1 MRTIRKKAVLLL
13 LCTLMSGTAVW
24 AQTAVPT
31 NGLRFWLR
39 ASDITGVSDGQPV
52 GTWPDNSGN
61 SRSATST
68 GTFRPLFRAN
78 AINGLPAVR
87 FTGNGGLTKDQPLMV
102 VNDTTGA
109 TVTAFVVMAHQREPL
124 LASGDAVDMVMA
136 TKNDFPARG
145 FGFSSYNTFANR
157 NNREIRREGGSG
169 AGADG
174 GFVIR
179 RNGFAVTPTLNL
191 GEFTIITYEGFDI
204 QNTGGSGFPFVIGAN
219 RDSTRAG
226 RNDIAEILV
235 YNRRLSGEERAQ
247 VENYLST
254 RYNIPL
260 IPLFNAGP
268 ITQIPAAGVQLWL
281 RADELS
287 TSGFNRGD
295 AVSFWLDASGNRR
308 NAISSGGARPT
319 LVPGAINNFAALRF
333 DGTDDTMGV
342 ALPTSGA
349 ITAFAVFANQRATI
363 AAASREAVVAATA
376 DTAASTTGFAL
387 LAASGGNRTLAA
399 APTGAAPATL
409 RRNGG
414 TTLALTQGQFA
425 IATYSGTVTN
435 AGGSGTRLRLG
446 ALLNG
451 TGAGQNDIAEI
462 ILYNRTLS
470 GAEIEQVERYL
481 SLKFGIAVPS
491 NVARANLVIDDFTV
505 TDTARNG
512 WAVGLPFGGVTT
524 RDRYTLSW
532 VTDQGQ
538 PALRVGVSGNIGVNG
553 LPQGLRPL
561 PGGARDTLGGGDDVF
576 WKTFKSSATDTTP
589 INLSRAKVLHVFAR
603 TTTENLNAF
612 NRDIAPT
619 LQIQLRD
626 ASLPPYIIGTDTL
639 RQRRVTNGGRRFS
652 NEIMR
657 QATLIADGKYH
668 EYIFD
673 FTNEFRG
680 LDYGSVFGFGAN
692 AAYTVDSTRI
702 DQMIITVNPG
712 LIYGMTFRH
721 ALDDPDRVVRV
732 VGNRGPDSQGGD
744 YVPVYTTS
752 APRFRGEIFIRRIVA
767 DESPF
772 PLIAKAFS
780 ANPTVAAR
788 EAGEGYY
795 VLGNTGAFVEVVRND
810 TTAGSLTASR
820 GTIATVDT
828 IQLGTGVID
837 TVGYNNAYRIN
848 DGDPAPHVVIP
859 GRIWTI
865 TQTGLGPRA
874 RFDISLDVAG
884 LTNILRPQNL
894 YIARRANATSPW
906 IALSTYRSGNFLKA
920 FNLSR
925 DELGQFG
932 IGTKLDRN
940 PVAGLLNTP
949 VNLGGRPTEFKLAQN
964 YPNPFN
970 PTTNISY
977 TLPSA
982 QMVTLKV
989 YDLLGREVATL
1000 VNERQNAGNY
1010 IVQFNATNL
1019 ASGVYFYRLQAGT
1032 FVETRKMMLLK

>member
-1 MRTIRKKAVLLL
+1 MRSAILLL
-13 LCTLMSGTAVW
+13 LCLLLLSVSAS
-24 AQTAVPT
+24 AQVPT
-31 NGLRFWLR
+31 SGLRFWLR
-39 ASDITGVSDGQPV
+39 ASDITGVADGQPV
-52 GTWPDNSGN
+52 STWPDNSGN
-61 SRSATST
+61 NRPATAT
-68 GTFRPLFRAN
+68 GNFRPIFRAN

-102 VNDTTGA
+102 VNDSTGA
-109 TVTAFVVMAHQREPL
+109 TVTAFVVLAHQRDPL
-124 LASGDAVDMVMA
+124 LASGDAVDMVIA

-157 NNREIRREGGSG
+157 NNRQIRREGGSG
-169 AGADG
+169 AGSDG
-174 GFVIR
+174 GFAIR
-179 RNGFAVTPTLNL
+179 RNGFAVTPTLNV
-191 GEFTIITYEGFDI
+191 GEFTIITYEGFDL
-204 QNTGGSGFPFVIGAN
+204 QNTGGSGRPFTIGAN

-235 YNRRLSGEERAQ
+235 YNRRLSRSEIEQ
-247 VENYLST
+247 VENYLSN

-260 IPLFNAGP
+260 IPKFNPGP
-268 ITQIPAAGVQLWL
+268 ITRIPAAGVQLWL
-281 RADELS
+281 RADELGN
-287 TSGFNRGD
+287 SGFNRGD
-295 AVSFWLDASGNRR
+295 AVSFWLDASGNSR
-308 NAISSGGARPT
+308 NALSAGVARPT
-319 LVPGAINNFAALRF
+319 LIPGAIGNFPALRF

-363 AAASREAVVAATA
+363 GAASREAVLAATA
-376 DTAASTTGFAL
+376 DTAATATGFAL

-399 APTGAAPATL
+399 APTGGAPATL

-414 TTLALTQGQFA
+414 TALSLTQGQFV
-425 IATYSGTVTN
+425 IATYSGSVSNT
-435 AGGSGTRLRLG
+435 AGSGIRLRLG

-451 TGAGQNDIAEI
+451 TGAGQNDIAEV
-462 ILYNRTLS
+462 ILYNRALS
-470 GAEIEQVERYL
+470 AAEIDQVERYL

-491 NVARANLVIDDFTV
+491 NVAPANLVIDDFAIS
-505 TDTARNG
+505 DTNRNG
-512 WAVGLPFGGVTT
+512 WAVGFPVGGVST

-538 PALRVGVSGNIGVNG
+538 PALRVGVSGNLGVNG

-561 PGGARDTLGGGDDVF
+561 PGGARDTLGGGGDVF
-576 WKTFKSSATDTTP
+576 WKTFKSSATDTTLV
-589 INLSRAKVLHVFAR
+589 NLSRAKVLHVFAR

-692 AAYTVDSTRI
+692 AVYTVDSTRI
-702 DQMIITVNPG
+702 DQMIMTINPG

-721 ALDDPDRVVRV
+721 SLDDPDRVVRV
-732 VGNRGPDSQGGD
+732 VGNRGPDFVGGD
-744 YVPVYTTS
+744 FVPVYTTS

-767 DESPF
+767 DESPY
-772 PLIAKAFS
+772 PLIAKAFTT
-780 ANPTVAAR
+780 NPTVAAG

-795 VLGNTGAFVEVVRND
+795 VFGNTGAFIEVVRND
-810 TTAGSLTASR
+810 NSAGSFTVSR

-828 IQLGTGVID
+828 LRLGVGVID

-865 TQTGLGPRA
+865 NQTGLGARA
-874 RFDISLDVAG
+874 RFDISLDVSG

-894 YIARRANATSPW
+894 YIVRRADPNSPW

-982 QMVTLKV
+982 QTVTLKV

-1010 IVQFNATNL
+1010 IVQFNGANL
-1019 ASGVYFYRLQAGT
+1019 ASGVYFYRLQAGS
-1032 FVETRKMMLLK
+1032 FVDTKKMMLLK